1 MNPEKL
7 HDALNLLEDDLI
19 LPVERLREKK
29 RVFRWRHVGALAACV
44 AVCVLGLYGF
54 GLLDRTKTNDTAPED
69 SVVQV
74 ENIQD
79 VGNGVVD
86 QGRPSVPAERPSVL
100 VRIDKWEENGFAG
113 TVWKTVDTDLYPVGT
128 PVTVCFEKNAQL
140 AVTEDTIIRYT
151 HHTPGTRPFAE
162 GSVVQVLFRTA
173 AAPEGVSSGKE
184 TTRTILY
191 AELIAPAE

>member
-19 LPVERLREKK
+19 IPAEQLREKK
-29 RVFRWRHVGALAACV
+29 RTFRWRYAAALAACL
-44 AVCVLGLYGF
+44 AVCALGLYGF
-54 GLLDRTKTNDTAPED
+54 GLLDRTKTNDTAPENAL
-69 SVVQV
+69 VQ
-74 ENIQD
+74 EEIEI
-79 VGNGVVD
+79 VGNGVVN
-86 QGRPSVPAERPSVL
+86 QVQSTVAVERPSVL

-113 TVWKTVDTDLYPVGT
+113 TVWGTVDTDLYPVGT
-128 PVTVCFEKNAQL
+128 LVTVRFEKNIQL
-140 AVTEDTIIRYT
+140 AVTEDTTVRYT

-162 GSVVQVLFRTA
+162 GTVVQVLFCSA